1 MIKVT
6 NLTKKYGKK
15 TAINNISFEIDDND
29 TVAIIGGNGSGK
41 TTLVEILAGVLNKT
55 SGDIEIKTKNEKNEI
70 GIQFQEGNWPRGT
83 TPNRVLKFYT
93 NKEQDDWVEKL
104 KDIFEIREF
113 LKSDLNSLSGGQKQR
128 FNAMLSILNKP
139 EVVILDELITGLDLK
154 MQLSLIE
161 FFRNYQTENH
171 STLIFISHMPE
182 EVELICHRLIL
193 LDKGEIVMDKLVK
206 DVVKENGSVRNMLID
221 FYGKNK

>member
-1 MIKVT
+1 
-6 NLTKKYGKK
+6 
-15 TAINNISFEIDDND
+15 
-29 TVAIIGGNGSGK
+29 
-41 TTLVEILAGVLNKT
+41 
-55 SGDIEIKTKNEKNEI
+55 
-70 GIQFQEGNWPRGT
+70 
-83 TPNRVLKFYT
+83 
-93 NKEQDDWVEKL
+93 
-104 KDIFEIREF
+104 
-113 LKSDLNSLSGGQKQR
+113 LSGGQKQR

>member
-193 LDKGEIVMDKLVK
+193 LDKGENCD
-206 DVVKENGSVRNMLID
+206 G
-221 FYGKNK
+221 

>member
-154 MQLSLIE
+154 MQLS
-161 FFRNYQTENH
+161 N
-171 STLIFISHMPE
+171 
-182 EVELICHRLIL
+182 
-193 LDKGEIVMDKLVK
+193 
-206 DVVKENGSVRNMLID
+206 
-221 FYGKNK
+221 

>member
-1 MIKVT
+1 MV
-6 NLTKKYGKK
+6 KK